1 MPEDDA
7 CEIMQSEA
15 EVAEIAGIPF
25 DVKGD
30 LLIPLTVINDSV
42 LKQNTSHRVLDLASE
57 IIKELEK

>member
-1 MPEDDA
+1 
-7 CEIMQSEA
+7 MQSEA

-30 LLIPLTVINDSV
+30 LLIPLTVINDNV
-42 LKQNTSHRVLDLASE
+42 LKQNTSHRVLDLASK